1 MRSTLISVL
10 HQGHV
15 SVNKMDQSAEA
26 FRWPRMHREVREK
39 AENGPTCRAA
49 GKSFKTQIPHT
60 EVNRFEILT
69 EPDQEIQLDSAG
81 PIKSKTRGDIYILV
95 ANNRS
100 SQWPTAHANS

>member
-1 MRSTLISVL
+1 ML

-69 EPDQEIQLDSAG
+69 DRTKKFNWIPPVQSN
-81 PIKSKTRGDIYILV
+81 PK
-95 ANNRS
+95 
-100 SQWPTAHANS
+100 HAERFIF